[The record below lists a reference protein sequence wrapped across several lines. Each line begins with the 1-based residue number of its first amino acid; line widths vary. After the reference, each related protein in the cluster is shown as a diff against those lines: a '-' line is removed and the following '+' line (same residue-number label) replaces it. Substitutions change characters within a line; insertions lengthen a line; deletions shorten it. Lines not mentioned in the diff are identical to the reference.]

1 MQHQEVGSV
10 GAAAGF
16 AAVAQSVSAAVPV
29 TAGGAMATSLADYKL
44 IRRNGAVVAF
54 EPGKIAVAMTKAFL
68 AVRGG
73 QGAASAAV
81 REQVE
86 RLTASVVGA
95 LVRRQPAGGTVHIEE
110 VQDQVELAL
119 MRDGAHDVARSYVL
133 YRERR
138 AQERAAK
145 AREQV
150 QPAALQLCM
159 IENGSR
165 VPLDL
170 ARLRALVDSACVG
183 LGEQVSAAAIVEETV
198 KNLREVAPTIFFNVP
213 KGFEMLLPYLRA
225 EPALR
230 EKLFSRLQ
238 CFFYAGAALPPHV
251 TAEYEKLALEA
262 KVK

>member
-86 RLTASVVGA
+86 RLRWCDAS
-95 LVRRQPAGGTVHIEE
+95 
-110 VQDQVELAL
+110 
-119 MRDGAHDVARSYVL
+119 
-133 YRERR
+133 RR
-138 AQERAAK
+138 A
-145 AREQV
+145 
-150 QPAALQLCM
+150 ALCT
-159 IENGSR
+159 SR
-165 VPLDL
+165 
-170 ARLRALVDSACVG
+170 RCRIRS
-183 LGEQVSAAAIVEETV
+183 SW
-198 KNLREVAPTIFFNVP
+198 R
-213 KGFEMLLPYLRA
+213 
-225 EPALR
+225 
-230 EKLFSRLQ
+230 
-238 CFFYAGAALPPHV
+238 
-251 TAEYEKLALEA
+251 
-262 KVK
+262 